1 MAWLADALRGNPALA
16 LFLVLAV
23 GFALG
28 QVRLGAFQPG
38 PVLGSLIAGLVIGQ
52 LGIPVPGG
60 LKDVFFLLFVF
71 AIGLRT
77 GAEFFRGLRS
87 CRRRS
92 MRRATASARSGPSR

>member
-38 PVLGSLIAGLVIGQ
+38 ADWVA
-52 LGIPVPGG
+52 
-60 LKDVFFLLFVF
+60 
-71 AIGLRT
+71 
-77 GAEFFRGLRS
+77 
-87 CRRRS
+87 
-92 MRRATASARSGPSR
+92 